1 MYRRFEWWCISKF
14 LATKDI
20 KRERV
25 TFKLHEKY
33 RERPELALL
42 YYFHDLAKTT
52 AKTENKVSIMSIII
66 SKICII
72 DLSSTIMRF

>member
-52 AKTENKVSIMSIII
+52 KKTENKVNI
-66 SKICII
+66 SKTDFVVSIKSNRTKILII
-72 DLSSTIMRF
+72 Y